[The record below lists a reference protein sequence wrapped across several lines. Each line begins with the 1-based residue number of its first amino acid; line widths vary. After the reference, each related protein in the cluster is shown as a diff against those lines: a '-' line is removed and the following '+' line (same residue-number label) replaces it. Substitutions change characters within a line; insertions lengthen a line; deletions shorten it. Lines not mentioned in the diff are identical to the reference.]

1 VLKLLHKGDV
11 IMEAIFLWIVTA
23 LYIGQGLVSG
33 YQGHIGFAMVF
44 AGYAFANIGLIW
56 AMK

>member
-1 VLKLLHKGDV
+1 MLKLLHKGDV
-11 IMEAIFLWIVTA
+11 MEAIFLWIVTA